1 MRRHPLAALI
11 VASLLAACSGDSGQA
26 PAPPQDTAPAQD
38 TRAQLLEDV
47 AARVI
52 HPTYARVTDAAAAL
66 ETAAQAWAE
75 APSPTT
81 QAAAQAAF
89 KDVALTW
96 QEAEVFQIG
105 PAGVQGT
112 VAGGQGLRDA
122 IYSWP
127 LTNPC
132 RVDQVLVDG
141 DYADLD
147 ALAQEQINVLGLDAL
162 EHLLYPDGDGNACPP
177 NSRINRDGL
186 WGALSSAERDQ
197 RRAAYGYAL
206 AQLLRRDAQTL
217 RDAWAEGGAWRQE
230 FTRAG
235 DGSAAYPTRQAALNA
250 LSDALFYIE
259 KEARDMK
266 LAQPAGLMG
275 CDTDTC
281 PEALEAPRSRLSRDL
296 LLANLRGFQAVFLG
310 GPPEDHGVGFDDLL
324 RAVGADDVAADME
337 DALTRSIA
345 AIAALPPLEDA
356 LTSELERVRAAFLIL
371 QELTTL
377 LKTDFI
383 TVLDLELPQRA
394 EGDND

>member
-1 MRRHPLAALI
+1 MRRRTLAPLLL
-11 VASLLAACSGDSGQA
+11 ASLLAACGGGGGGEA
-26 PAPPQDTAPAQD
+26 APPKDTAPAQD
-38 TRAQLLEDV
+38 TRQQLLEDV

-52 HPTYARVTDAAAAL
+52 HPTYARVTDAAGSL
-66 ETAAQAWAE
+66 ESAAQAWAE
-75 APSPTT
+75 APSPATE
-81 QAAAQAAF
+81 AAAQASF
-89 KDVALTW
+89 KEVARTW

-162 EHLLYPDGDGNACPP
+162 EYLLFHPADGNACPP

-186 WGALSSAERDQ
+186 WGALSGAEREQ

-206 AQLLRRDAQTL
+206 AQLLRRDAGAL

-275 CDTDTC
+275 CDADTC

-310 GPPEDHGVGFDDLL
+310 GAPGDHGVGFDDLL

-337 DALTRSIA
+337 DAIARSIA
-345 AIAALPPLEDA
+345 AVEALPPLEDA
-356 LTSELERVRAAFLIL
+356 LTSDLEQVRAAFLVL

-377 LKTDFI
+377 FKTDFI